1 MEKIKDFFRKCKFS
15 EESVYIF
22 AERRNR
28 KKFKEAM
35 NFHIMKNIA
44 LAGLLILVIQIL
56 LLGLMGLL

>member
-28 KKFKEAM
+28 RKFKEAM